1 MRALITG
8 ASGLAGGWLCHQCVE
23 AGDEVLGVS
32 RRAAVAGGVCEAL
45 ALDLGDASAV
55 TRCIARF
62 KPDVVYHLA
71 ALSSVARS
79 WVQPAQTLAGNVGG
93 AVNLLSAI
101 RSDAPEARVI
111 WVSSCEVY
119 GAPAQ
124 LPTTE
129 AAPYAPANPY
139 AVSKAAGEM
148 LAAVYASSHGLRLTC
163 ARPYSHSGPRQLPMF
178 LLSNL
183 SRQGAQSRRAGRSEL
198 QVVTG
203 NPDTRRDFTD
213 VRDVARA
220 YRLISALDVTPGSM
234 EIYNVCSGRSIS
246 TSEQVETLARL
257 LDPIAVDHV
266 VDPARVRATEVME
279 LRGDHAK
286 LTAATGW
293 QPGIPLERTMAD
305 MIAWW
310 ERELAGS
317 EPKGAGR
324 QPARSGTPVPPGR

>member
-1 MRALITG
+1 VRALITG
-8 ASGLAGGWLCHQCVE
+8 ASGLAGGWLCRECVE

-32 RRAAVAGGVCEAL
+32 RSGTVPDRVCEGEAIDL
-45 ALDLGDASAV
+45 ADASALTLGV
-55 TRCIARF
+55 ARF
-62 KPDVVYHLA
+62 EPEVVYHLA
-71 ALSSVARS
+71 ALSSVGRS
-79 WVQPAQTLAGNVGG
+79 WEEPGQTLSSNLGG
-93 AVNLLSAI
+93 AVSLLSAI
-101 RSDAPEARVI
+101 RSEAPEAHLI

-148 LAAVYASSHGLRLTC
+148 LAAVYASSYGVRITC
-163 ARPYSHSGPRQLPMF
+163 ARPYSHAGPGQRPLF

-183 SRQGAQSRRAGRSEL
+183 SRQAAQARRDGRSKM

-213 VRDVARA
+213 ARDVARA
-220 YRLISALDVTPGSM
+220 YRLMSALDPTPGSM

-246 TSEQVETLARL
+246 TVEQVETLARL
-257 LDPIAVDHV
+257 LDPIAVEHV
-266 VDPARVRATEVME
+266 VDPARVRPSEVME
-279 LRGDHAK
+279 LRGNPAK

-293 QPGIPLERTMAD
+293 QPRIAFGQTMAD
-305 MIAWW
+305 TIAWW
-310 ERELAGS
+310 ERELA
-317 EPKGAGR
+317 E
-324 QPARSGTPVPPGR
+324 

>member
-1 MRALITG
+1 VRALITG
-8 ASGLAGGWLCHQCVE
+8 ASGLAGGWLCQECVE

-32 RRAAVAGGVCEAL
+32 RTGTVPAGICEAM
-45 ALDLGDASAV
+45 ALDLGDGSAV
-55 TRCIARF
+55 ARCLAGF
-62 KPDVVYHLA
+62 QPEVVYHLA
-71 ALSSVARS
+71 ALSSVGRS
-79 WVQPAQTLAGNVGG
+79 WARPAQTLAGNVGG
-93 AVNLLSAI
+93 AVHLLDAI
-101 RSDAPEARVI
+101 RAETPAAHLI

-148 LAAVYASSHGLRLTC
+148 LAAVYASAHAMRITC
-163 ARPYSHSGPRQLPMF
+163 ARPYSHAGPRQRPLF

-183 SRQGAQSRRAGRSEL
+183 SRQGAQARRAGRSAL
-198 QVVTG
+198 PVVTG

-220 YRLISALDVTPGSM
+220 YRLMSALDVTPGSM
-234 EIYNVCSGRSIS
+234 DIYNVCSGRSVS
-246 TSEQVETLARL
+246 TAEQVETLARQL
-257 LDPIAVDHV
+257 HPIAVEHV
-266 VDPARVRATEVME
+266 VDPARVRASEVME

-293 QPGIPLERTMAD
+293 QPRIGFEQTMAD
-305 MIAWW
+305 TITWW
-310 ERELAGS
+310 ERELA
-317 EPKGAGR
+317 R
-324 QPARSGTPVPPGR
+324 